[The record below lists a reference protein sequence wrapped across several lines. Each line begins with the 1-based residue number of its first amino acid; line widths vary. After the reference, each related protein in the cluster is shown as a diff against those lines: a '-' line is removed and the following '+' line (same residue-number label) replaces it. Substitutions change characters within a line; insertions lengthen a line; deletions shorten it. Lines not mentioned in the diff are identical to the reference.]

1 MVRPLGDLHRLLCM
15 PERVAEPPQMGE
27 QEPKPRV
34 RPSLEEAGQRA
45 WVRSRI
51 SPEELERCALVRE
64 SLDGFE
70 EDRRG
75 LLEVAT
81 SKVCLS
87 QPVFRFDLE
96 TQIAERAGD
105 VERLSARLEGAPMVA
120 HVAETGAHV
129 GEDEPEPAPI
139 AKRPRQDF
147 GLSHVT
153 QDAVVLA

>member
-1 MVRPLGDLHRLLCM
+1 
-15 PERVAEPPQMGE
+15 
-27 QEPKPRV
+27 

-45 WVRSRI
+45 CVGSRI
-51 SPEELERCALVRE
+51 SREKPERCALVRE

-81 SKVCLS
+81 SKVRLS
-87 QPVFRFDLE
+87 QPVLRFDLE
-96 TQIAERAGD
+96 TQISELAGD

-120 HVAETGAHV
+120 HVAETSAHV
-129 GEDEPEPAPI
+129 GEDEPQPAPI

-147 GLSHVT
+147 GLAHVT
-153 QDAVVLA
+153 QDAVVLAQRSEDNPRVEPEIDGRGLGVGTV